1 LRFLLSNVRFW
12 LEEYHFDGYR
22 FDGVTS
28 MLYVHHGIAYGFSGN
43 YNEYFGNL
51 TDLEAVGYLML
62 ANYLIHSMYPN
73 AITIAEDVSGM
84 PTLCRPVEEVMI
96 R

>member
-1 LRFLLSNVRFW
+1 
-12 LEEYHFDGYR
+12 
-22 FDGVTS
+22 